1 MQATRG
7 AVVSLSYTLTDDE
20 GTVIDSSEGCAP
32 LIYLHG
38 YENIIAGL
46 ENALEGVTAGYKSQV
61 VVEAADAYGEVDEE
75 AIFEV
80 PREQF
85 PEDMPVV
92 PGMTVAGETPSG
104 DVPLVVVEVN
114 DDRSGGR
121 RQSSPGRH
129 EAPLRRR
136 GGGRAAGLQRRATA
150 GVPSVRKPVTER
162 RAKARRAT
170 GR

>member
-20 GTVIDSSEGCAP
+20 GTVIDSSDDCAP

-114 DDRSGGR
+114 DTGVVVDAN
-121 RQSSPGRH
+121 H
-129 EAPLRRR
+129 PL
-136 GGGRAAGLQRRATA
+136 AGMRLHFD
-150 GVPSVRKPVTER
+150 VEVVDVRPASNEELR
-162 RAKARRAT
+162 L
-170 GR
+170 GFPQ

>member
-7 AVVSLSYTLTDDE
+7 AVVRLSYTLTDDE

-32 LIYLHG
+32 LVYLHG

-61 VVEAADAYGEVDEE
+61 VVEAADAYGEVDQE

-114 DDRSGGR
+114 ETGVVVDAN
-121 RQSSPGRH
+121 H
-129 EAPLRRR
+129 PLAGMRLHFDVEVVDV
-136 GGGRAAGLQRRATA
+136 RAASNEELRLGFPQ
-150 GVPSVRKPVTER
+150 
-162 RAKARRAT
+162 
-170 GR
+170 